1 MQEWI
6 HALYFTLFKNIYE
19 YVTFFPV
26 KIQSQNYQ
34 VYTMKHSHSKI
45 DTGKGRNIQRVE

>member
-34 VYTMKHSHSKI
+34 LQNAMYPL
-45 DTGKGRNIQRVE
+45 KGIYHETLP